1 MLQRYFYLASIVV
14 YLILLPACV
23 KEDLSKISDNYQWKP
38 SVSLPFRS
46 LIFTAD
52 DFQVPPSELGIYSTP
67 VFSKSIDFEF
77 SDIYTSSEYVDSL
90 LFRMD
95 IKNSFPAQLKVAFYY
110 MDDAGSI
117 IKNIAPLTIKK
128 PLIDENGSVIKTEN
142 LLYEHRL
149 NNADIS
155 TLEQNKSILIRILI
169 EDLESKTEVLNKSDE
184 WKIDISIGLRSA
196 LNIPI
201 DEI

>member
-1 MLQRYFYLASIVV
+1 MLQRYLYLFGIVV
-14 YLILLPACV
+14 SLMLLPACV
-23 KEDLSKISDNYQWKP
+23 KEDYSKISDDYHWKP

-46 LIFTAD
+46 IVFTAD
-52 DFQVPPSELGIYSTP
+52 NFQVPPSELAINSTP

-77 SDIYTSSEYVDSL
+77 SEIYTRSEYVDSL

-95 IKNSFPAQLKVAFYY
+95 IKNSFPAQLKVAVYY
-110 MDDAGSI
+110 MDAAGSI
-117 IKNIAPLTIKK
+117 IKNIAPLTLKK
-128 PLIDENGSVIKTEN
+128 PLIDESGSIIQTEN

-149 NNADIS
+149 KKSDIP

-169 EDLESKTEVLNKSDE
+169 EDLELKQEVLDKSDE
-184 WKIDISIGLRSA
+184 WKIDVSIGLRSA
-196 LNIPI
+196 MNIPI

>member
-1 MLQRYFYLASIVV
+1 MLQKYLYMFGIVGS
-14 YLILLPACV
+14 LMLLPACV
-23 KEDLSKISDNYQWKP
+23 KEDLSKISNNLRWKP

-46 LIFTAD
+46 IVFTAD
-52 DFQVPPSELGIYSTP
+52 NFLIPPSELAINSTP

-77 SDIYTSSEYVDSL
+77 SEIYTRSEYVDSL

-95 IKNSFPAQLKVAFYY
+95 IKNSFPAQLKVAVYY
-110 MDDAGSI
+110 MDAAGSI
-117 IKNIAPLTIKK
+117 IKNIAPLTLKK
-128 PLIDENGSVIKTEN
+128 PLIDESGSIIQTEN

-149 NNADIS
+149 KKSDIPI
-155 TLEQNKSILIRILI
+155 LEQNKSILIRILI
-169 EDLESKTEVLNKSDE
+169 EDLELKPEVFDKSDE

-201 DEI
+201 DKI